1 MSKNYINKD
10 IEMVKIDK
18 KNYYGKSFIPENN
31 KYNSALINYT
41 DIQDEI
47 KENKKES
54 SREND
59 SICKMD
65 II

>member
-18 KNYYGKSFIPENN
+18 KNYYGKSFISENN

-59 SICKMD
+59 SVCKMD